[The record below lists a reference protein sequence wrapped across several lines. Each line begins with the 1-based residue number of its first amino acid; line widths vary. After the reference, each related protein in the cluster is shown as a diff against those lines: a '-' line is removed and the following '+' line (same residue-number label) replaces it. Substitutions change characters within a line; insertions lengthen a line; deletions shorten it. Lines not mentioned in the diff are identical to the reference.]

1 MVKQKTLAGVL
12 LALFFAASCED
23 LPNIPV
29 SINLG
34 VSPKEVTIPA
44 GGGSATVSFT
54 SPVAWQ
60 ASSSESWLEISPAS
74 GEAGEITLT
83 LTASVNE
90 TFDQR
95 SATVTV
101 TVPSANLSEAVKVI
115 QPGAEPPFV
124 PSLEVSAE
132 SLSVPAAGGSFSITI
147 TSNVDWKAECAATDW
162 IALSNLSGNAGTST
176 ISVSVLENTAT
187 QPRRSSI
194 TISGGELQKT
204 VAVSQE
210 AAPDQPNDDVGGIGG
225 DVNDWGEGGEIGFE
239 QE

>member
-74 GEAGEITLT
+74 GEAGDITLT

-101 TVPSANLSEAVKVI
+101 TVPSANLSETVKVI

-132 SLSVPAAGGSFSITI
+132 SFNIAAAGGEFSVTS
-147 TSNVDWKAECAATDW
+147 TSNVDWKAAPDADW
-162 IALSNLSGNAGTST
+162 ITLTQNSGKAGATT
-176 ISVSVLENTAT
+176 IVATVAENKEAQARRAT
-187 QPRRSSI
+187 I
-194 TISGGELQKT
+194 KISGGELQKT